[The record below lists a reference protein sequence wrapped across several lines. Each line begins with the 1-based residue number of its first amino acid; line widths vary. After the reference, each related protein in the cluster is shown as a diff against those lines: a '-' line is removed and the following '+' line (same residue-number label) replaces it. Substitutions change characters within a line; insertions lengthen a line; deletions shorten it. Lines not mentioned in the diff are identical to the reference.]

1 MGQGVVAIALTGLLV
16 LVMACIDRP
25 DYTSSC
31 RDTRTREELEQ
42 VRDAN
47 GVLFPVKRVISEIGS
62 LSIDGCGVSVDA
74 QLGSDE
80 YGYADVAGVVY
91 HPRTGE
97 EIRVREARR
106 GIYEFRWPSGYE
118 WY

>member
-1 MGQGVVAIALTGLLV
+1 MGQVVVAIALTGLIV
-16 LVMACIDRP
+16 SAMACIDRP

-31 RDTRTREELEQ
+31 RDARTREELKQ

-47 GVLFPVKRVISEIGS
+47 GVLFPVKRVIFEIGS
-62 LSIDGCGVSVDA
+62 LSIDSCGVSVEA

-80 YGYADVAGVVY
+80 NGYADVAGVVY
-91 HPRTGE
+91 HPHTGE

>member
-1 MGQGVVAIALTGLLV
+1 MGQGLVAIALTGLLV

-25 DYTSSC
+25 DYGSSC
-31 RDTRTREELEQ
+31 RDARTREELEQ

-62 LSIDGCGVSVDA
+62 LSIAGCGVSVDA

-80 YGYADVAGVVY
+80 YSYADVAGVVY
-91 HPRTGE
+91 HPRTGK

>member
-1 MGQGVVAIALTGLLV
+1 MDQWVAVIVLTSLLALV
-16 LVMACIDRP
+16 AACYDAPEYR
-25 DYTSSC
+25 SGC
-31 RDTRTREELEQ
+31 RDAKTREELRQ
-42 VRDAN
+42 VKDAS
-47 GVLFPVKRVISEIGS
+47 GALFPVKRVLAELGG
-62 LSIDGCGVSVDA
+62 LSIDSCGVSADA
-74 QLGSDE
+74 QLISDGH
-80 YGYADVAGVVY
+80 GYPDVAGVVY